1 MLGHEG
7 RKCRTEIRLHGFVN
21 TQNGQIHTWQAPVI
35 LRVIIPVHGR
45 FIRITIF
52 IGRRAICLQP
62 RIDIL
67 SLLLS
72 LFFHG
77 NNCQNVLI
85 FLSLSLFFFYQLAS
99 NTALPLLIIK
109 INRRNMLYRS
119 MFFPIWNEIKK
130 EEKKRWYTII
140 SKLIIFI
147 WKHVGGK
154 KREKFLFYLNKS
166 KNYRIIVSLKKI
178 YSLFTC

>member
-85 FLSLSLFFFYQLAS
+85 FLSLSLFFFINWRRTLHYHYS
-99 NTALPLLIIK
+99 SSKLIGVICYTDLCFSRFGMK
-109 INRRNMLYRS
+109 L
-119 MFFPIWNEIKK
+119 KK
-130 EEKKRWYTII
+130 KKKKRWYTII

-147 WKHVGGK
+147 WKHVGEK
-154 KREKFLFYLNKS
+154 KERNFCS
-166 KNYRIIVSLKKI
+166 I
-178 YSLFTC
+178 

>member
-52 IGRRAICLQP
+52 IGRRVICLQP

-85 FLSLSLFFFYQLAS
+85 FLSLFFFYQLAS

-130 EEKKRWYTII
+130 EEKKKMIYDNFQVDYFYLEAR
-140 SKLIIFI
+140 
-147 WKHVGGK
+147 GK